1 MDRSIWMR
9 VSQRKSYHKEKT
21 LVIETCTIESLA
33 FKNRHLND
41 AWVDQRKDYWN
52 VEAGWK
58 GAHICRCSQM
68 FADLLQNGYSEKFSK
83 FHKKTPVLESLNNK
97 VSGLIQHRRFHVK
110 FEKYLRTLFFQN
122 TSGSCFCMYA
132 DFNFNPHQ
140 KKIIFTA
147 PCSHLSIHSLL
158 IYFIYLQLVQLNQ
171 AACCSQFTII
181 LLARIPLIKIL
192 AQILVD
198 ISRFNF

>member
-33 FKNRHLND
+33 FQNRHLND

-97 VSGLIQHRRFHVK
+97 VSGLIQHRCFHVK
-110 FEKYLRTLFFQN
+110 FEKYLRILFFQN

-140 KKIIFTA
+140 NLHFPLQSLINSFFINLF
-147 PCSHLSIHSLL
+147 HL
-158 IYFIYLQLVQLNQ
+158 
-171 AACCSQFTII
+171 FTIGTVESSR
-181 LLARIPLIKIL
+181 LL
-192 AQILVD
+192 
-198 ISRFNF
+198 